1 MHNII
6 IYVCNSFKG
15 TTADGEVQLCLV
27 TKQILIHQ
35 IPQTLIL
42 HFKRFNID
50 TYMVTK
56 ETKHV
61 SFSPI
66 LNMAPY
72 CSNKCLEVRC
82 VVSYVRMCKV
92 TII

>member
-1 MHNII
+1 MYIHLFIA
-6 IYVCNSFKG
+6 FKG
-15 TTADGEVQLCLV
+15 TTADGGPRLCFV

-50 TYMVTK
+50 TFVVTK
-56 ETKHV
+56 ESKHV
-61 SFSPI
+61 SFSPL

-72 CSNKCLEVRC
+72 CSDKCLEVC
-82 VVSYVRMCKV
+82 TCHA
-92 TII
+92 

>member
-1 MHNII
+1 M
-6 IYVCNSFKG
+6 
-15 TTADGEVQLCLV
+15 ADTSVSNPKLCFV

-35 IPQTLIL
+35 LPQVLII
-42 HFKRFNID
+42 HFKRFDIG

-56 ETKHV
+56 DSRPV

-72 CSNKCLEVRC
+72 CSDKCLEVSYITC
-82 VVSYVRMCKV
+82 SYVV
-92 TII
+92 AIVQFTVI